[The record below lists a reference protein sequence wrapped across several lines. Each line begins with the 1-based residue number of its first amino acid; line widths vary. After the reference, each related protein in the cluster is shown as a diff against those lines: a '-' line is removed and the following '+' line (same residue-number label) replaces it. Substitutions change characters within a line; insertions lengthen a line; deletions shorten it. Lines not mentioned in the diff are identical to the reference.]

1 MNVNEVKAKLEL
13 IGLKGKFQTTGHA
26 DYARIY
32 VLDAHGVT
40 LGRISMFQGAY
51 SHIKW
56 YSGIIEAY
64 NIDQRRPTL
73 AWDMMLQTGQVL
85 TDELWSSIK
94 IQAQEMQLDA
104 TRQLQQWRL
113 DNPPKL
119 DHNGNPKRRRSIK
132 GPSIMKC
139 IRLIMNLS
147 GGY

>member
-32 VLDAHGVT
+32 VLDARGVT
-40 LGRISMFQGAY
+40 LGCITMFQGAY

-56 YSGIIEAY
+56 YEGIIEAY

-73 AWDMMLQTGQVL
+73 AWDMLLQSGQVL
-85 TDELWSSIK
+85 TDEMWSSIK
-94 IQAQEMQLDA
+94 IQAQAMQLEEV
-104 TRQLQQWRL
+104 RKLEQWRR

-119 DHNGNPKRRRSIK
+119 DHNGDPKRRRSIK

-139 IRLIMNLS
+139 IRVIMNLS
-147 GGY
+147 GAY

>member
-26 DYARIY
+26 DYTRIY
-32 VLDAHGVT
+32 VLDARGVT

-56 YSGIIEAY
+56 YEGIIEAY

-73 AWDMMLQTGQVL
+73 AWDMLLQSGQVL
-85 TDELWSSIK
+85 TDEMWSSIK
-94 IQAQEMQLDA
+94 VQAQAMQLEEV
-104 TRQLQQWRL
+104 RKLEQWRR
-113 DNPPKL
+113 DNPPKR
-119 DHNGNPKRRRSIK
+119 DHNGDPKRRRSIK

-139 IRLIMNLS
+139 IRVIMNLS
-147 GGY
+147 GAY